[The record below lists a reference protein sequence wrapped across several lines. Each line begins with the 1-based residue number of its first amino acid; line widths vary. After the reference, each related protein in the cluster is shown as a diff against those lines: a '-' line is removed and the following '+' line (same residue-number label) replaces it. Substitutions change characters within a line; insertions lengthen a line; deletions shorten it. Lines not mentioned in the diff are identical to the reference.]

1 MTESDLHKKGKKLIF
16 RRYFRDKN
24 GKVHFPMKS
33 RVFPMWVNEK

>member
-1 MTESDLHKKGKKLIF
+1 MTESDLHKKVKKLIF

-24 GKVHFPMKS
+24 GKIHFPKKS